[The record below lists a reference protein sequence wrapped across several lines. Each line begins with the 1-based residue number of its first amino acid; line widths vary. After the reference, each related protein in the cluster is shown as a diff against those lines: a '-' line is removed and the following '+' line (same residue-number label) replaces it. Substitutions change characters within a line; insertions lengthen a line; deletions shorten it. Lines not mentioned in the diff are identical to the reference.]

1 MYCLLFILDLQSI
14 NISNVLMTSEAMT
27 MLHTDKLCTVAFL
40 RLMYVT
46 PDPHS
51 KESAEHSYIR
61 VHWK

>member
-14 NISNVLMTSEAMT
+14 NISNVLMKSEAMT

-46 PDPHS
+46 PNS
-51 KESAEHSYIR
+51 RLNTATFGCIGNNCK
-61 VHWK
+61 